1 LRELYNRIQAGAVFI
16 NDTNSYGG
24 RLLPFSGYKQSGFGD
39 RYGSKWHFEA
49 MTQTKS
55 LMMYRTD

>member
-16 NDTNSYGG
+16 DDINSYGG
-24 RLLPFSGYKQSGFGD
+24 RLLPFGGYKQSGFGG
-39 RYGSKWHFEA
+39 RCGSKWHLEA
-49 MTQTKS
+49 MTRTKS